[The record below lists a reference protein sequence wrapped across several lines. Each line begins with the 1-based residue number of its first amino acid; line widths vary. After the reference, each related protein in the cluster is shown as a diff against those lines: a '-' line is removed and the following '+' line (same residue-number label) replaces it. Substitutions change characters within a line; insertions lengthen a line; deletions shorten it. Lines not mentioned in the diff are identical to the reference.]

1 MVEQD
6 PKNLEGHRALI
17 ALALQVQDFAT
28 AAESVAEAYA
38 IAPDDP
44 EIRAY
49 KATVDYRAGDT
60 AAAVAMAR
68 RVAAEDPAI
77 VAAQMVLI
85 ADRLA
90 AGQTAEALAMTD
102 AALAQAPADASLHL
116 VRLRALEETRR
127 HRGRRRRARSAWP
140 SSSPTTRGCA
150 GR

>member
-1 MVEQD
+1 MPASCAARATIREAYGQYLRVVEQD
-6 PKNLEGHRALI
+6 PKNLDGRRALI

-49 KATVDYRAGDT
+49 KATIDYRDGNT
-60 AAAVAMAR
+60 AEAVAMAEAAWPPR
-68 RVAAEDPAI
+68 RPAL

-90 AGQTAEALAMTD
+90 AGPD
-102 AALAQAPADASLHL
+102 RP
-116 VRLRALEETRR
+116 RR
-127 HRGRRRRARSAWP
+127 WP
-140 SSSPTTRGCA
+140 
-150 GR
+150 